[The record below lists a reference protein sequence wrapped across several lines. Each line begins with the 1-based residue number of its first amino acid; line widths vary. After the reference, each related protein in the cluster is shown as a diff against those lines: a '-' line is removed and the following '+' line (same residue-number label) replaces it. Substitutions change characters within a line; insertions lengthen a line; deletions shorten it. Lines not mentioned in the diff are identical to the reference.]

1 MSRNTPNSSSLTPSA
16 AAPSQRPAGLRLGS
30 ILLASTD
37 PDRLR
42 AWYLAAFGLEADEGG
57 FLDLGGVD
65 VLIDHRDDISPSN
78 PQPGRVIINLHVDD
92 AHTLFMHI
100 DTLGTT
106 WLAQLEERDDG
117 RFATLIDPDGN
128 YIQIIELNTQYYAAR
143 AQRAVADE

>member
-1 MSRNTPNSSSLTPSA
+1 MSRNTPTPNSPTPSDDTRR
-16 AAPSQRPAGLRLGS
+16 QRPAGLRLGS

-42 AWYLAAFGLEADEGG
+42 AWYLAAFGVEADEDG

-65 VLIDHRDDISPSN
+65 VFIDHRDDISPSN
-78 PQPGRVIINLHVDD
+78 HEPGRVIINLHVDD
-92 AHTLFMHI
+92 ARTVSKHV
-100 DTLGTT
+100 DTLGAT

-128 YIQIIELNTQYYAAR
+128 YVQIIELNTQYYAAHGR
-143 AQRAVADE
+143 TVADE